1 MYIREIIKDRIL
13 VLDGAMG
20 TVIQSLATTDGNN
33 DHLVLTRPDLISSIH
48 RRYLEAGAD
57 IIETDSFNAQRLSQK
72 EYGLES
78 QIRELNLAA
87 ARLAR
92 AEADRMTA
100 LTPGKP
106 RFVAGSIGPT
116 GKTASISPDVEDPAY
131 RDVDFDLLESVY
143 EEQMMALLEGGVD
156 LFLIETIFDTIN
168 AKAALTA
175 AAQSCAKAGREVPVM
190 LSVSVADLSGRIL
203 SGQTI
208 EAFLASVIPFKPF
221 SIGMNCSF
229 GAEKMLP
236 MLESLAAIAPCYTSA
251 HPNAG
256 MPDALGK
263 YDQDPA
269 TMARAVRPFVEK
281 RLVNIL
287 GGCCGTTPE
296 HIAAIAQVV
305 EGACPR
311 EIPSEQTPWL
321 SGIDAFWNRGMFI
334 NVGERCNVAGSRK
347 FLRLIKE
354 KNWREALE
362 IAAAQVRDGA
372 MVLDVNMDDAMLDAR
387 AEMKHFLNLM
397 ASDPEISRV
406 PVMVDSSR
414 FEVLETALKC
424 LQGKSI
430 VNSLSLKEGEE
441 VFLKRAAKV
450 KELGAALIVMAF
462 DEQGQADT
470 YSRRI
475 EICERAYRLL
485 TQRLDF
491 NPDDIIFDPNVLAV
505 ATGMHE
511 HDAYALDF
519 INATAWIKRNLPG
532 AKVSGGLSN
541 LSFAFRGNNWIREA
555 MHAVF
560 LYHAIAAGMDMAI
573 VNPSSSVQYGDIPEE
588 LREKIEDVILNRRPD
603 ASERLVEAAGQMQK
617 IEKPEEKPLEDR
629 SVVPLKD
636 RLVMALRKGDETFLQ
651 ADLDEAL
658 KVYASA
664 QEIIQGPLMEG
675 MTAVGDLF
683 AKGQMFLPQVVKT
696 ARTMKRAVDILKPF
710 IGNADSTVPPVG
722 KYLLA
727 TVKGDVH
734 DIGKNIVGVVLACN
748 NFKVIDLGVMTPAE
762 RIVEVAQA
770 ENVDFIGL
778 SGLITPSL
786 EEMCNVATKLREA
799 GISKPLFV
807 GGATTSDVHTAVK
820 IAPLYD
826 GPVFHVRDAAQ
837 NPVLASRL
845 MTDEREAMIAQLRE
859 SQELIRREYAARTA
873 SELSGRVTEN
883 AASSEGQSKTLAPAT
898 ASKLKIAPQ
907 PRPPY
912 LGIKTLD
919 DIPVEA
925 IIPYINWIAFRN
937 LWKVKEGSSEE
948 EAVRR
953 DAEAMLK
960 TFKGKYRMRAQV
972 AFYNARPEGDSIVF
986 EHPSSC
992 PCCAGET
999 RTVLPAK
1006 RQSEPCADGRRLSL
1020 ADFLA
1025 PEGDYVGVFAL
1036 TVCPEF
1042 VSDLQVVKEQGDD
1055 YQSIMMQGLGD
1066 RLAEAA
1072 SEYLHE
1078 KVRKQI
1084 WAYSPEENLS
1094 LQQMLSARYQGIR
1107 PAVGYPSLPDIRLM
1121 FTVQRLLD
1129 LPKLGISLTENGAM
1143 FPQASVCGLYIASP
1157 QSRYFIA

>member
-1 MYIREIIKDRIL
+1 MDIREIIKDRIL

-33 DHLVLTRPDLISSIH
+33 DHLVLTRPELISSIH
-48 RRYLEAGAD
+48 RSYLEAGAD
-57 IIETDSFNAQRLSQK
+57 IIETDSFNAQRLSQR

-78 QIRELNLAA
+78 QIREMNLAA

-100 LTPGKP
+100 LTPSRP
-106 RFVAGSIGPT
+106 RFVAGSMGPT

-143 EEQMMALLEGGVD
+143 EEQATALLEGGVD
-156 LFLIETIFDTIN
+156 LFLIETVFDTIN

-175 AAQSCAKAGREVPVM
+175 VAASCRKMGREVPVM
-190 LSVSVADLSGRIL
+190 VSVSVADLSGRIL

-208 EAFLASVIPFKPF
+208 EAFLASMIPFRPF

-236 MLESLAAIAPCYTSA
+236 MLESLAGIAPFYISA

-263 YDQDPA
+263 YDQDPE
-269 TMARAVRPFVEK
+269 TMAQAVRPFVEK

-296 HIAAIAQVV
+296 HIAAIARVV
-305 EGACPR
+305 DGAEPHR
-311 EIPSEQTPWL
+311 IPTAATPWL
-321 SGIDAFWNRGMFI
+321 SGIDPFWNRGMFI

-354 KNWREALE
+354 KNWGEALE

-372 MVLDVNMDDAMLDAR
+372 MVLDVNMDDAMLDA
-387 AEMKHFLNLM
+387 ASEMKHFLNLM
-397 ASDPEISRV
+397 ASEPEISRV

-441 VFLKRAAKV
+441 TFLRRAAKV
-450 KELGAALIVMAF
+450 RDLGAALIVMAF

-470 YSRRI
+470 YGRRI

-485 TQRLDF
+485 TGKLDF
-491 NPDDIIFDPNVLAV
+491 NPEDIIFDPNVLAV
-505 ATGMHE
+505 ATGIHE

-519 INATAWIKRNLPG
+519 IRATEWIKHNLPG

-541 LSFAFRGNNWIREA
+541 LSFAFRGNNWLREA
-555 MHAVF
+555 MHSVF
-560 LYHAIAAGMDMAI
+560 LFHAIAAGMDMAI
-573 VNPSSSVQYGDIPEE
+573 VNPSSSVQYGDIPPEI
-588 LREKIEDVILNRRPD
+588 RERIEDVILNRRPD
-603 ASERLVEAAGQMQK
+603 ASERLVELAGDMQK
-617 IEKPEEKPLEDR
+617 VEKTPEKPVEDRSAVPLEDR
-629 SVVPLKD
+629 
-636 RLVMALRKGDETFLQ
+636 LVLALRKGDGTYLQ
-651 ADLDEAL
+651 EDLDEAL
-658 KVYASA
+658 KAYPSA
-664 QEIIQGPLMEG
+664 QDIIQGPLMEG

-696 ARTMKRAVDILKPF
+696 ARTMKAAVDILKPY

-722 KYLLA
+722 TYLLA

-734 DIGKNIVGVVLACN
+734 DIGKNIVAVVLACN
-748 NFKVIDLGVMTPAE
+748 NFKVLDLGVMTPAE
-762 RIVEVAQA
+762 RIVEVAKA

-786 EEMCNVATKLREA
+786 EEMCNVASKLREA

-837 NPVLASRL
+837 NPVLASKL
-845 MTDEREAMIAQLRE
+845 MTSERDALIAELRE
-859 SQELIRREYAARTA
+859 SQEAIRRAYAKGRGGD
-873 SELSGRVTEN
+873 SGN
-883 AASSEGQSKTLAPAT
+883 AGKTGAQDREGTPPRLKT
-898 ASKLKIAPQ
+898 APQ

-912 LGIKTLD
+912 LGIRTLD
-919 DIPVEA
+919 DIPVED
-925 IIPYINWIAFRN
+925 IFPYINWIGFRN
-937 LWKVKEGSSEE
+937 FWKVKAGSSEE
-948 EAVRR
+948 QAVRK
-953 DAEAMLK
+953 DAEQMLD
-960 TFKGKYRMRAQV
+960 TFRGRYRFRAQV
-972 AFYNARPEGDSIVF
+972 AFYKARPDGDSIVF

-992 PCCAGET
+992 PCCNGQT
-999 RTVLPAK
+999 STVLPTK
-1006 RQSEPCADGRRLSL
+1006 RQGKPCGDGRCLALS
-1020 ADFLA
+1020 DFLA
-1025 PEGDYVGVFAL
+1025 PDGDYVGVFAL
-1036 TVCPEF
+1036 AVCPEF
-1042 VSDLQVVKEQGDD
+1042 VSDLEELKKQGDD
-1055 YQSIMMQGLGD
+1055 YRSIMMQGLGD

-1072 SEYLHE
+1072 SEYLHCR
-1078 KVRKQI
+1078 VRRQI
-1084 WAYSPEENLS
+1084 WAYSPDENLTPG
-1094 LQQMLSARYQGIR
+1094 QMFTARYRGIR

-1129 LPKLGISLTENGAM
+1129 LPGIGISLTENGAM
-1143 FPQASVCGLYIASP
+1143 YPQASVCGIYIASP
-1157 QSRYFIA
+1157 AARYFA

>member
-1 MYIREIIKDRIL
+1 MYIREIIKERIL

-48 RRYLEAGAD
+48 RSYLEAGAD

-116 GKTASISPDVEDPAY
+116 GKTASISPDVEDPAF

-143 EEQMMALLEGGVD
+143 EEQMSALLEGGVD

-175 AAQSCAKAGREVPVM
+175 AARSCAKAGREVPVM
-190 LSVSVADLSGRIL
+190 LSVSVADQSGRLL

-229 GAEKMLP
+229 GAEKMQP

-256 MPDALGK
+256 MPDELGK

-305 EGACPR
+305 EGAVPR
-311 EIPSEQTPWL
+311 EIPAEPTPWL

-354 KNWREALE
+354 KNWSEALE

-372 MVLDVNMDDAMLDAR
+372 MVLDVNMDDAMLDAQ

-441 VFLKRAAKV
+441 VFLRKASKV

-462 DEQGQADT
+462 DEQGQAD
-470 YSRRI
+470 SFARRT
-475 EICERAYRLL
+475 EICERAYKLL
-485 TQRLDF
+485 TERLDF
-491 NPDDIIFDPNVLAV
+491 NPEDIIFDPNVLAV

-519 INATAWIKRNLPG
+519 INATRWIKQHLPG
-532 AKVSGGLSN
+532 VKVSGGLSN
-541 LSFAFRGNNWIREA
+541 LSFSFRGNNWIREA

-560 LYHAIAAGMDMAI
+560 LYHAIGAGMDMAI
-573 VNPSSSVQYGDIPEE
+573 VNPSSSVQYGDIPED
-588 LREKIEDVILNRRPD
+588 LREKIEDVILNRRPY
-603 ASERLVEAAGQMQK
+603 ASERLVEAAGNMQK
-617 IEKPEEKPLEDR
+617 IEKVEEKPVEDR
-629 SVVPLKD
+629 SAVPLKD
-636 RLVMALRKGDETFLQ
+636 RLVLALRKGDETWLQ

-683 AKGQMFLPQVVKT
+683 AQGQMFLPQVVKT
-696 ARTMKRAVDILKPF
+696 ARTMKRAVDILKPY
-710 IGNADSTVPPVG
+710 IGNADSSVPAVG

-762 RIVEVAQA
+762 RIVEVAKS

-786 EEMCNVATKLREA
+786 EEMCNVASKLREA

-845 MTDEREAMIAQLRE
+845 MTDEREALIAQLKKD
-859 SQELIRREYAARTA
+859 QETIRRDYAERTA
-873 SELSGRVTEN
+873 SAVTGGET
-883 AASSEGQSKTLAPAT
+883 AVESSDKRAPQSAP
-898 ASKLKIAPQ
+898 KLKIAPQ
-907 PRPPY
+907 SRPSY
-912 LGIKTLD
+912 LGIKTLE
-919 DIPVEA
+919 DIPVED

-937 LWKVKEGSSEE
+937 LWKVKAGSSEE
-948 EAVRR
+948 QAVRK
-953 DAEAMLK
+953 DAEAMLE

-972 AFYNARPEGDSIVF
+972 AFYKAKPDGDSIVF
-986 EHPSSC
+986 EHPAGC
-992 PCCAGET
+992 PCCAGQIS
-999 RTVLPAK
+999 TVLPTK
-1006 RQSEPCADGRRLSL
+1006 RQSRPCADGRCLSL

-1042 VSDLQVVKEQGDD
+1042 VSDLQQLKTHSDD

-1084 WAYSPEENLS
+1084 WAYSPSENLS
-1094 LQQMLSARYQGIR
+1094 MEQMFSARYQGIR

-1129 LPKLGISLTENGAM
+1129 LPALGISLTENGAM

>member
-33 DHLVLTRPDLISSIH
+33 DHLVLTCPDLISSIH

-116 GKTASISPDVEDPAY
+116 GKTASISPDVEDPAF

-143 EEQMMALLEGGVD
+143 EEQMTALLEGGVD

-175 AAQSCAKAGREVPVM
+175 AARACAKVGREVPVM

-229 GAEKMLP
+229 GAERMLP

-305 EGACPR
+305 DGACPR

-354 KNWREALE
+354 KNWSEALE

-470 YSRRI
+470 FARRI

-629 SVVPLKD
+629 SAVPLKD
-636 RLVMALRKGDETFLQ
+636 RLVLALRKGDETFLQ

-770 ENVDFIGL
+770 EDVDFIGL

-837 NPVLASRL
+837 NPVLASKL
-845 MTDEREAMIAQLRE
+845 MTDEREALIAELE
-859 SQELIRREYAARTA
+859 TAQENLRREYKRKN
-873 SELSGRVTEN
+873 EMSGSCGIN
-883 AASSEGQSKTLAPAT
+883 PQPAP
-898 ASKLKIAPQ
+898 KLKIAPQ

-912 LGIKTLD
+912 LGIKTLE
-919 DIPVEA
+919 DIPVED

-937 LWKVKEGSSEE
+937 LWKVQAGSIEE
-948 EAVRR
+948 QAVRK
-953 DAEAMLK
+953 DAEAMLA
-960 TFKGKYRMRAQV
+960 TFRNKYSMRTQV
-972 AFYNARPEGDSIVF
+972 AFYKAKPEGDSIVF
-986 EHPSSC
+986 EHPSGC
-992 PCCAGET
+992 PCCAGQK
-999 RTVLPAK
+999 RTVLPTK
-1006 RQSEPCADGRRLSL
+1006 RQSRPCGDGRRLSL

-1025 PEGDYVGVFAL
+1025 PDGDYVGVFAL

-1042 VSDLQVVKEQGDD
+1042 VSDLQILKDKGDD

-1084 WAYSPEENLS
+1084 WAYSPSENLS
-1094 LQQMLSARYQGIR
+1094 MEQMFSARYQGIR

-1129 LPKLGISLTENGAM
+1129 LPALGISLTENGAM
-1143 FPQASVCGLYIASP
+1143 FPQASICGLYIASP
-1157 QSRYFIA
+1157 QARYFIA

>member
-1 MYIREIIKDRIL
+1 MYIREIIKERIL

-48 RRYLEAGAD
+48 RSYLEAGAD

-106 RFVAGSIGPT
+106 RCVAGSIGPT
-116 GKTASISPDVEDPAY
+116 GKTASISPDVEDPAF

-143 EEQMMALLEGGVD
+143 EEQMSALLEGGVD

-175 AAQSCAKAGREVPVM
+175 AARSCAKAGREVPVM
-190 LSVSVADLSGRIL
+190 LSVSVADQSGRLL

-229 GAEKMLP
+229 GAEKMQP

-256 MPDALGK
+256 MPDELGK

-305 EGACPR
+305 EGAVPR
-311 EIPSEQTPWL
+311 EIPAEPTPWL

-354 KNWREALE
+354 KNWSEALE

-372 MVLDVNMDDAMLDAR
+372 MVLDVNMDDAMLDAQ

-441 VFLKRAAKV
+441 VFLRKASKV

-462 DEQGQADT
+462 DEQGQAD
-470 YSRRI
+470 SFARRT
-475 EICERAYRLL
+475 EICERAYKLL
-485 TQRLDF
+485 TERLDF
-491 NPDDIIFDPNVLAV
+491 NPEDIIFDPNVLAV

-519 INATAWIKRNLPG
+519 INATRWIKQHLPG
-532 AKVSGGLSN
+532 VKVSGGLSN
-541 LSFAFRGNNWIREA
+541 LSFSFRGNNWIREA

-560 LYHAIAAGMDMAI
+560 LYHAIGAGMDMAI
-573 VNPSSSVQYGDIPEE
+573 VNPSSSVQYGDIPED
-588 LREKIEDVILNRRPD
+588 LREKIEDVILNRRPY
-603 ASERLVEAAGQMQK
+603 ASERLVEAAGNMQK
-617 IEKPEEKPLEDR
+617 IEKVEEKPVEDR
-629 SVVPLKD
+629 SAVPLKD
-636 RLVMALRKGDETFLQ
+636 RLVLALRKGDETWLQ

-683 AKGQMFLPQVVKT
+683 AQGQMFLPQVVKT
-696 ARTMKRAVDILKPF
+696 ARTMKRAVDILKPY
-710 IGNADSTVPPVG
+710 IGNADSSVPAVG

-762 RIVEVAQA
+762 RIVEVAKS

-786 EEMCNVATKLREA
+786 EEMCNVASKLREA

-845 MTDEREAMIAQLRE
+845 MTDEREALIAQLKKD
-859 SQELIRREYAARTA
+859 QETIRRDYAERTA
-873 SELSGRVTEN
+873 SAVTGGET
-883 AASSEGQSKTLAPAT
+883 AVESSDKRAPQSAP
-898 ASKLKIAPQ
+898 KLKIAPQ
-907 PRPPY
+907 SRPSY
-912 LGIKTLD
+912 LGIKTLE
-919 DIPVEA
+919 DIPVED

-937 LWKVKEGSSEE
+937 LWKVKAGSSEE
-948 EAVRR
+948 QAVRK
-953 DAEAMLK
+953 DAEAMLE

-972 AFYNARPEGDSIVF
+972 AFYKAKPDGDSIVF
-986 EHPSSC
+986 EHPAGC
-992 PCCAGET
+992 PCCAGQIS
-999 RTVLPAK
+999 TVLPTK
-1006 RQSEPCADGRRLSL
+1006 RQSRPCADGRCLSL

-1042 VSDLQVVKEQGDD
+1042 VSDLQQLKTHSDD

-1084 WAYSPEENLS
+1084 WAYSPSENLS
-1094 LQQMLSARYQGIR
+1094 MEQMFSARYQGIR

-1129 LPKLGISLTENGAM
+1129 LPALGISLTENGAM

>member
-1 MYIREIIKDRIL
+1 MYIREIIKERIL

-48 RRYLEAGAD
+48 RSYLEAGAD

-116 GKTASISPDVEDPAY
+116 GKTASISPDVEDPAF

-143 EEQMMALLEGGVD
+143 EEQMSALLEGGVD

-175 AAQSCAKAGREVPVM
+175 AARSCAKAGREVPVM
-190 LSVSVADLSGRIL
+190 LSVSVADQSGRLL

-208 EAFLASVIPFKPF
+208 EAFLASVIPYKPF

-229 GAEKMLP
+229 GAEKMQP

-256 MPDALGK
+256 MPDELGK

-305 EGACPR
+305 EGAVPR
-311 EIPSEQTPWL
+311 EIPAEPTPWL

-354 KNWREALE
+354 KNWSEALE

-372 MVLDVNMDDAMLDAR
+372 MVLDVNMDDAMLDAQ

-441 VFLKRAAKV
+441 VFLRKASKV

-462 DEQGQADT
+462 DEQGQAD
-470 YSRRI
+470 SFARRT
-475 EICERAYRLL
+475 EICERAYKLL
-485 TQRLDF
+485 TERLDF
-491 NPDDIIFDPNVLAV
+491 NPEDIIFDPNVLAV

-519 INATAWIKRNLPG
+519 INATRWIKQHLPG
-532 AKVSGGLSN
+532 VKVSGGLSN

-560 LYHAIAAGMDMAI
+560 LYHAIGAGMDMAI
-573 VNPSSSVQYGDIPEE
+573 VNPSSSVQYGDIPED
-588 LREKIEDVILNRRPD
+588 LREKIEDVILNRRPY
-603 ASERLVEAAGQMQK
+603 ASERLVEAAGNMQK
-617 IEKPEEKPLEDR
+617 IEKVEEKPVEDR
-629 SVVPLKD
+629 SAVPLKD
-636 RLVMALRKGDETFLQ
+636 RLVLALRKGDETWLQ

-683 AKGQMFLPQVVKT
+683 AQGQMFLPQVVKT
-696 ARTMKRAVDILKPF
+696 ARTMKRAVDILKPY
-710 IGNADSTVPPVG
+710 IGNADSSVPAVG

-762 RIVEVAQA
+762 RIVEVAKS

-786 EEMCNVATKLREA
+786 EEMCNVASKLREA

-845 MTDEREAMIAQLRE
+845 MTDEREALIAQLKKD
-859 SQELIRREYAARTA
+859 QETIRRDYAERTA
-873 SELSGRVTEN
+873 SAVTGGET
-883 AASSEGQSKTLAPAT
+883 AVESSDKRAPQSAP
-898 ASKLKIAPQ
+898 KLKIAPQ
-907 PRPPY
+907 SRPSY
-912 LGIKTLD
+912 LGIKTLE
-919 DIPVEA
+919 DIPVED

-937 LWKVKEGSSEE
+937 LWKVKAGSSEE
-948 EAVRR
+948 QAVRK
-953 DAEAMLK
+953 DAEAMLE

-972 AFYNARPEGDSIVF
+972 AFYKAKPDGDSIVF
-986 EHPSSC
+986 EHPAGC
-992 PCCAGET
+992 PCCAGQIS
-999 RTVLPAK
+999 TVLPTK
-1006 RQSEPCADGRRLSL
+1006 RQSRPCADGRCLSL

-1042 VSDLQVVKEQGDD
+1042 VSDLQQLKTHSDD

-1084 WAYSPEENLS
+1084 WAYSPSENLS
-1094 LQQMLSARYQGIR
+1094 MEQMFSARYQGIR

-1129 LPKLGISLTENGAM
+1129 LPALGISLTENGAM

>member
-1 MYIREIIKDRIL
+1 MYIREIIKERIL

-48 RRYLEAGAD
+48 RSYLEAGAD

-116 GKTASISPDVEDPAY
+116 GKTASISPDVEDPAF

-143 EEQMMALLEGGVD
+143 EEQMSALLEGGVD

-175 AAQSCAKAGREVPVM
+175 AARSCAKAGREVPVM
-190 LSVSVADLSGRIL
+190 LSVSVADQSGRLL

-229 GAEKMLP
+229 GAEKMQP

-256 MPDALGK
+256 MPDELGK

-305 EGACPR
+305 EGAVPR
-311 EIPSEQTPWL
+311 EIPAEPTPWL

-354 KNWREALE
+354 KNWSEALE

-372 MVLDVNMDDAMLDAR
+372 MVLDVNMDDAMLDAQ

-441 VFLKRAAKV
+441 VFLRKASKV

-462 DEQGQADT
+462 DEQGQAD
-470 YSRRI
+470 SFARRT
-475 EICERAYRLL
+475 EICERAYKLL
-485 TQRLDF
+485 TERLDF
-491 NPDDIIFDPNVLAV
+491 NPEDIIFDPNVLAV

-519 INATAWIKRNLPG
+519 INATRWIKQHLPG
-532 AKVSGGLSN
+532 VKVSGGLSN

-560 LYHAIAAGMDMAI
+560 LYHAIGAGMDMAI
-573 VNPSSSVQYGDIPEE
+573 VNPSSSVQYGDIPED
-588 LREKIEDVILNRRPD
+588 LREKIEDVILNRRPY
-603 ASERLVEAAGQMQK
+603 ASERLVEAAGNMQK
-617 IEKPEEKPLEDR
+617 IEKVEEKPVEDR
-629 SVVPLKD
+629 SAVPLKD
-636 RLVMALRKGDETFLQ
+636 RLVLALRKGDETWLQ

-683 AKGQMFLPQVVKT
+683 AQGQMFLPQVVKT
-696 ARTMKRAVDILKPF
+696 ARTMKRAVDILKPY
-710 IGNADSTVPPVG
+710 IGNADSSVPAVG

-762 RIVEVAQA
+762 RIVEVAKS

-786 EEMCNVATKLREA
+786 EEMCNVASKLREA

-845 MTDEREAMIAQLRE
+845 MTDEREALIAQLKKD
-859 SQELIRREYAARTA
+859 QETIRRDYAERTA
-873 SELSGRVTEN
+873 SAVTGGET
-883 AASSEGQSKTLAPAT
+883 AVESSDKRAPQSAP
-898 ASKLKIAPQ
+898 KLKIAPQ
-907 PRPPY
+907 SRPSY
-912 LGIKTLD
+912 LGIKTLE
-919 DIPVEA
+919 DIPVED

-937 LWKVKEGSSEE
+937 LWKVKAGSSEE
-948 EAVRR
+948 QAVRK
-953 DAEAMLK
+953 DAEAMLE

-972 AFYNARPEGDSIVF
+972 AFYKAKPDGDSIVF
-986 EHPSSC
+986 EHPAGC
-992 PCCAGET
+992 PCCAGQIS
-999 RTVLPAK
+999 TVLPTK
-1006 RQSEPCADGRRLSL
+1006 RQSRPCADGRCLSL

-1042 VSDLQVVKEQGDD
+1042 VSDLQQLKTHSDD

-1084 WAYSPEENLS
+1084 WAYSPSENLS
-1094 LQQMLSARYQGIR
+1094 MEQMFSARYQGIR

-1129 LPKLGISLTENGAM
+1129 LPALGISLTENGAM

>member
-1 MYIREIIKDRIL
+1 M
-13 VLDGAMG
+13 LDGAMG

-48 RRYLEAGAD
+48 RSYLEAGAD

-116 GKTASISPDVEDPAY
+116 GKTASISPDVEDPAF

-143 EEQMMALLEGGVD
+143 EEQMSALLEGGVD

-175 AAQSCAKAGREVPVM
+175 AARSCAKAGREVPVM
-190 LSVSVADLSGRIL
+190 LSVSVADQSGRLL

-229 GAEKMLP
+229 GAEKMQP

-256 MPDALGK
+256 MPDELGK

-305 EGACPR
+305 EGAVPR
-311 EIPSEQTPWL
+311 EIPAEPTPWL

-354 KNWREALE
+354 KNWSEALE

-372 MVLDVNMDDAMLDAR
+372 MVLDVNMDDAMLDAQ

-441 VFLKRAAKV
+441 VFLRKASKV

-462 DEQGQADT
+462 DEQGQAD
-470 YSRRI
+470 SFARRT
-475 EICERAYRLL
+475 EICERAYKLL
-485 TQRLDF
+485 TERLDF
-491 NPDDIIFDPNVLAV
+491 NPEDIIFDPNVLAV

-519 INATAWIKRNLPG
+519 INATRWIKQHLPG
-532 AKVSGGLSN
+532 VKVSGGLSN
-541 LSFAFRGNNWIREA
+541 LSFSFRGNNWIREA

-560 LYHAIAAGMDMAI
+560 LYHAIGAGMDMAI
-573 VNPSSSVQYGDIPEE
+573 VNPSSSVQYGDIPED
-588 LREKIEDVILNRRPD
+588 LREKIEDVILNRRPY
-603 ASERLVEAAGQMQK
+603 ASERLVEAAGNMQK
-617 IEKPEEKPLEDR
+617 IEKVEEKPVEDR
-629 SVVPLKD
+629 SAVPLKD
-636 RLVMALRKGDETFLQ
+636 RLVLALRKGDETWLQ

-683 AKGQMFLPQVVKT
+683 AQGQMFLPQVVKT
-696 ARTMKRAVDILKPF
+696 ARTMKRAVDILKPY
-710 IGNADSTVPPVG
+710 IGNADSSVPAVG

-762 RIVEVAQA
+762 RIVEVAKS

-786 EEMCNVATKLREA
+786 EEMCNVASKLREA

-845 MTDEREAMIAQLRE
+845 MTDEREALIAQLKKD
-859 SQELIRREYAARTA
+859 QETIRRDYAERTA
-873 SELSGRVTEN
+873 SAVTGGET
-883 AASSEGQSKTLAPAT
+883 AVESSDKRAPQSAP
-898 ASKLKIAPQ
+898 KLKIAPQ
-907 PRPPY
+907 SRPSY
-912 LGIKTLD
+912 LGIKTLE
-919 DIPVEA
+919 DIPVED

-937 LWKVKEGSSEE
+937 LWKVKAGSSEE
-948 EAVRR
+948 QAVRK
-953 DAEAMLK
+953 DAEAMLE

-972 AFYNARPEGDSIVF
+972 AFYKAKPDGDSIVF
-986 EHPSSC
+986 EHPAGC
-992 PCCAGET
+992 PCCAGQIS
-999 RTVLPAK
+999 TVLPTK
-1006 RQSEPCADGRRLSL
+1006 RQSRPCADGRCLSL

-1042 VSDLQVVKEQGDD
+1042 VSDLQQLKTHSDD

-1084 WAYSPEENLS
+1084 WAYSPSENLS
-1094 LQQMLSARYQGIR
+1094 MEQMFSARYQGIR

-1129 LPKLGISLTENGAM
+1129 LPALGISLTENGAM

>member
-1 MYIREIIKDRIL
+1 MYIREIIKERIL

-48 RRYLEAGAD
+48 RSYLEAGAD

-116 GKTASISPDVEDPAY
+116 GKTASISPDVEDPAF

-143 EEQMMALLEGGVD
+143 EEQMSALLEGGVD

-175 AAQSCAKAGREVPVM
+175 AARSCAKAGREVPVM
-190 LSVSVADLSGRIL
+190 LSVSVADQSGRLL

-229 GAEKMLP
+229 GAEKMQP

-256 MPDALGK
+256 MPDELGK

-305 EGACPR
+305 EGAVPR
-311 EIPSEQTPWL
+311 EIPAEPTPWL

-354 KNWREALE
+354 KNWSEALE

-372 MVLDVNMDDAMLDAR
+372 MVLDVNMDDAMLDAQ

-441 VFLKRAAKV
+441 VFLRKASKV

-462 DEQGQADT
+462 DEQGQAD
-470 YSRRI
+470 SFARRT
-475 EICERAYRLL
+475 EICERAYKLL
-485 TQRLDF
+485 TERLDF
-491 NPDDIIFDPNVLAV
+491 NPEDIIFDPNVLAV

-519 INATAWIKRNLPG
+519 INATRWIKQHLPG
-532 AKVSGGLSN
+532 VKVSGGLSN

-560 LYHAIAAGMDMAI
+560 LYHAIGAGMDMAI
-573 VNPSSSVQYGDIPEE
+573 VNPSSSVQYGDIPED
-588 LREKIEDVILNRRPD
+588 LREKIEDVILNRRPY
-603 ASERLVEAAGQMQK
+603 ASERLVEAAGNMQK
-617 IEKPEEKPLEDR
+617 IEKVEEKPVEDR
-629 SVVPLKD
+629 SAVPLKD
-636 RLVMALRKGDETFLQ
+636 RLVLALRKGDETWLQ

-683 AKGQMFLPQVVKT
+683 AQGQMFLPQVVKT
-696 ARTMKRAVDILKPF
+696 ARTMKRAVDILKPY
-710 IGNADSTVPPVG
+710 IGNADSSVPAVG

-762 RIVEVAQA
+762 RIVEVAKS

-786 EEMCNVATKLREA
+786 EEMCNVASKLREA

-845 MTDEREAMIAQLRE
+845 MTDEREALIAQLKKD
-859 SQELIRREYAARTA
+859 QETIRRDYAERTA
-873 SELSGRVTEN
+873 SAVTGGET
-883 AASSEGQSKTLAPAT
+883 AVESSDKRAPQSAP
-898 ASKLKIAPQ
+898 KLKIAPQ
-907 PRPPY
+907 SRPSY
-912 LGIKTLD
+912 IGIKTLE
-919 DIPVEA
+919 DIPVED

-937 LWKVKEGSSEE
+937 LWKVKAGSSEE
-948 EAVRR
+948 QAVRK
-953 DAEAMLK
+953 DAEAMLE

-972 AFYNARPEGDSIVF
+972 AFYKAKPDGDSIVF
-986 EHPSSC
+986 EHPAGC
-992 PCCAGET
+992 PCCAGQIS
-999 RTVLPAK
+999 TVLPTK
-1006 RQSEPCADGRRLSL
+1006 RQSRPCADGRCLSL

-1042 VSDLQVVKEQGDD
+1042 VSDLQQLKTHSDD

-1084 WAYSPEENLS
+1084 WAYSPSENLS
-1094 LQQMLSARYQGIR
+1094 MEQMFSARYQGIR

-1129 LPKLGISLTENGAM
+1129 LPALGISLTENGAM

>member
-1 MYIREIIKDRIL
+1 MYIREIIKERIL

-48 RRYLEAGAD
+48 RSYLEAGAD

-116 GKTASISPDVEDPAY
+116 GKTASISPDVEDPAF

-143 EEQMMALLEGGVD
+143 EEQMSALLEGGVD

-175 AAQSCAKAGREVPVM
+175 AARSCAKAGREVPVM
-190 LSVSVADLSGRIL
+190 LSVSVADQSGRLL

-229 GAEKMLP
+229 GAEKMQP

-256 MPDALGK
+256 MPDELGK

-305 EGACPR
+305 EGAVPR
-311 EIPSEQTPWL
+311 EIPAEPTPWL

-354 KNWREALE
+354 KNWSEALE

-372 MVLDVNMDDAMLDAR
+372 MVLDVNMDDAMLDAQ

-441 VFLKRAAKV
+441 VFLRKASKV

-462 DEQGQADT
+462 DEQGQAD
-470 YSRRI
+470 SFARRT
-475 EICERAYRLL
+475 EICERDYKLL
-485 TQRLDF
+485 TERLDF
-491 NPDDIIFDPNVLAV
+491 NPEDIIFDPNVLAV

-519 INATAWIKRNLPG
+519 INATRWIKQHLPG
-532 AKVSGGLSN
+532 VKVSGGLSN

-560 LYHAIAAGMDMAI
+560 LYHAIGAGMDMAI
-573 VNPSSSVQYGDIPEE
+573 VNPSSSVQYGDIPED
-588 LREKIEDVILNRRPD
+588 LREKIEDVILNRRPY
-603 ASERLVEAAGQMQK
+603 ASERLVEAAGNMQK
-617 IEKPEEKPLEDR
+617 IEKVEEKPVEDR
-629 SVVPLKD
+629 SAVPLKD
-636 RLVMALRKGDETFLQ
+636 RLVLALRKGDETWLQ

-683 AKGQMFLPQVVKT
+683 AQGQMFLPQVVKT
-696 ARTMKRAVDILKPF
+696 ARTMKRAVDILKPY
-710 IGNADSTVPPVG
+710 IGNADSSVPAVG

-762 RIVEVAQA
+762 RIVEVAKS

-786 EEMCNVATKLREA
+786 EEMCNVASKLREA

-845 MTDEREAMIAQLRE
+845 MTDEREALIAQLKKD
-859 SQELIRREYAARTA
+859 QETIRRDYAERTA
-873 SELSGRVTEN
+873 SAVTGGET
-883 AASSEGQSKTLAPAT
+883 AVESSDKRAPQSAP
-898 ASKLKIAPQ
+898 KLKIAPQ
-907 PRPPY
+907 SRPSY
-912 LGIKTLD
+912 LGIKTLE
-919 DIPVEA
+919 DIPVED

-937 LWKVKEGSSEE
+937 LWKVKAGSSEE
-948 EAVRR
+948 QAVRK
-953 DAEAMLK
+953 DAEAMLE

-972 AFYNARPEGDSIVF
+972 AFYKAKPDGDSIVF
-986 EHPSSC
+986 EHPAGC
-992 PCCAGET
+992 PCCAGQIS
-999 RTVLPAK
+999 TVLPTK
-1006 RQSEPCADGRRLSL
+1006 RQSRPCADGRCLSL

-1042 VSDLQVVKEQGDD
+1042 VSDLQQLKTHSDD

-1084 WAYSPEENLS
+1084 WAYSPSENLS
-1094 LQQMLSARYQGIR
+1094 MEQMFSARYQGIR

-1129 LPKLGISLTENGAM
+1129 LPALGISLTENGAM

>member
-1 MYIREIIKDRIL
+1 MGHNDRMDIREIIKDRIL

-92 AEADRMTA
+92 VEADRMTA

-116 GKTASISPDVEDPAY
+116 GKTASISPDVEDPAF

-143 EEQMMALLEGGVD
+143 EEQMTALLEGGVD

-175 AAQSCAKAGREVPVM
+175 AARSCAKVGREVPVM

-354 KNWREALE
+354 KNWSEALE

-470 YSRRI
+470 FDRRI

-505 ATGMHE
+505 AQ
-511 HDAYALDF
+511 
-519 INATAWIKRNLPG
+519 
-532 AKVSGGLSN
+532 SS
-541 LSFAFRGNNWIREA
+541 RG
-555 MHAVF
+555 
-560 LYHAIAAGMDMAI
+560 
-573 VNPSSSVQYGDIPEE
+573 
-588 LREKIEDVILNRRPD
+588 
-603 ASERLVEAAGQMQK
+603 
-617 IEKPEEKPLEDR
+617 
-629 SVVPLKD
+629 
-636 RLVMALRKGDETFLQ
+636 
-651 ADLDEAL
+651 
-658 KVYASA
+658 
-664 QEIIQGPLMEG
+664 
-675 MTAVGDLF
+675 
-683 AKGQMFLPQVVKT
+683 KGQ
-696 ARTMKRAVDILKPF
+696 RRA
-710 IGNADSTVPPVG
+710 
-722 KYLLA
+722 
-727 TVKGDVH
+727 
-734 DIGKNIVGVVLACN
+734 
-748 NFKVIDLGVMTPAE
+748 
-762 RIVEVAQA
+762 
-770 ENVDFIGL
+770 
-778 SGLITPSL
+778 
-786 EEMCNVATKLREA
+786 
-799 GISKPLFV
+799 
-807 GGATTSDVHTAVK
+807 
-820 IAPLYD
+820 
-826 GPVFHVRDAAQ
+826 
-837 NPVLASRL
+837 
-845 MTDEREAMIAQLRE
+845 
-859 SQELIRREYAARTA
+859 
-873 SELSGRVTEN
+873 
-883 AASSEGQSKTLAPAT
+883 
-898 ASKLKIAPQ
+898 
-907 PRPPY
+907 
-912 LGIKTLD
+912 
-919 DIPVEA
+919 
-925 IIPYINWIAFRN
+925 
-937 LWKVKEGSSEE
+937 
-948 EAVRR
+948 
-953 DAEAMLK
+953 
-960 TFKGKYRMRAQV
+960 
-972 AFYNARPEGDSIVF
+972 
-986 EHPSSC
+986 
-992 PCCAGET
+992 
-999 RTVLPAK
+999 
-1006 RQSEPCADGRRLSL
+1006 
-1020 ADFLA
+1020 
-1025 PEGDYVGVFAL
+1025 
-1036 TVCPEF
+1036 
-1042 VSDLQVVKEQGDD
+1042 
-1055 YQSIMMQGLGD
+1055 
-1066 RLAEAA
+1066 
-1072 SEYLHE
+1072 
-1078 KVRKQI
+1078 
-1084 WAYSPEENLS
+1084 
-1094 LQQMLSARYQGIR
+1094 
-1107 PAVGYPSLPDIRLM
+1107 
-1121 FTVQRLLD
+1121 
-1129 LPKLGISLTENGAM
+1129 
-1143 FPQASVCGLYIASP
+1143 
-1157 QSRYFIA
+1157 

>member
-1 MYIREIIKDRIL
+1 MYIREIIKERIL

-48 RRYLEAGAD
+48 RSYLEAGAD
-57 IIETDSFNAQRLSQK
+57 IIETDSFNAQGLSQK

-116 GKTASISPDVEDPAY
+116 GKTASISPDVEDPAF

-143 EEQMMALLEGGVD
+143 EEQMSALLEGGVD

-175 AAQSCAKAGREVPVM
+175 AARSCAKAGREVPVM
-190 LSVSVADLSGRIL
+190 LSVSVADQSGRLL

-229 GAEKMLP
+229 GAEKMQP

-256 MPDALGK
+256 MPDELGK

-305 EGACPR
+305 EGAVPR
-311 EIPSEQTPWL
+311 EIPAEPTPWL

-354 KNWREALE
+354 KNWSEALE

-372 MVLDVNMDDAMLDAR
+372 MVLDVNMDDAMLDAQ

-441 VFLKRAAKV
+441 VFLRKASKV

-462 DEQGQADT
+462 DEQGQAD
-470 YSRRI
+470 SFARRT
-475 EICERAYRLL
+475 EICERAYKLL
-485 TQRLDF
+485 TERLDF
-491 NPDDIIFDPNVLAV
+491 NPEDIIFDPNVLAV

-519 INATAWIKRNLPG
+519 INATRWIKQHLPG
-532 AKVSGGLSN
+532 VKVSGGLSN

-560 LYHAIAAGMDMAI
+560 LYHAIGAGMDMAI
-573 VNPSSSVQYGDIPEE
+573 VNPSSSVQYGDIPED
-588 LREKIEDVILNRRPD
+588 LREKIEDVILNRRPY
-603 ASERLVEAAGQMQK
+603 ASERLVEAAGNMQK
-617 IEKPEEKPLEDR
+617 IEKVEEKPVEDR
-629 SVVPLKD
+629 SAVPLKD
-636 RLVMALRKGDETFLQ
+636 RLVLALRKGDETWLQ

-683 AKGQMFLPQVVKT
+683 AQGQMFLPQVVKT
-696 ARTMKRAVDILKPF
+696 ARTMKRAVDILKPY
-710 IGNADSTVPPVG
+710 IGNADSSVPAVG

-762 RIVEVAQA
+762 RIVEVAKS

-786 EEMCNVATKLREA
+786 EEMCNVASKLREA

-845 MTDEREAMIAQLRE
+845 MTDEREALIAQLKKD
-859 SQELIRREYAARTA
+859 QETIRRDYAERTA
-873 SELSGRVTEN
+873 SAVTGGET
-883 AASSEGQSKTLAPAT
+883 AVESSDKRAPQSAP
-898 ASKLKIAPQ
+898 KLKIAPQ
-907 PRPPY
+907 SRPSY
-912 LGIKTLD
+912 LGIKTLE
-919 DIPVEA
+919 DIPVED

-937 LWKVKEGSSEE
+937 LWKVKAGSSEE
-948 EAVRR
+948 QAVRK
-953 DAEAMLK
+953 DAEAMLE

-972 AFYNARPEGDSIVF
+972 AFYKAKPDGDSIVF
-986 EHPSSC
+986 EHPAGC
-992 PCCAGET
+992 PCCAGQIS
-999 RTVLPAK
+999 TVLPTK
-1006 RQSEPCADGRRLSL
+1006 RQSRPCADGRCLSL

-1042 VSDLQVVKEQGDD
+1042 VSDLQQLKTHSDD

-1084 WAYSPEENLS
+1084 WAYSPSENLS
-1094 LQQMLSARYQGIR
+1094 MEQMFSARYQGIR

-1129 LPKLGISLTENGAM
+1129 LPALGISLTENGAM

>member
-1 MYIREIIKDRIL
+1 MYIREIIKERIL

-48 RRYLEAGAD
+48 RSYLEAGAD

-116 GKTASISPDVEDPAY
+116 GKTASISPDVEDPAF

-143 EEQMMALLEGGVD
+143 EEQMSALLEGGVD

-175 AAQSCAKAGREVPVM
+175 AARSCAKAGREVPVM
-190 LSVSVADLSGRIL
+190 LSVSVADQSGRLL

-229 GAEKMLP
+229 GAEKMQP

-256 MPDALGK
+256 MPDELGK

-305 EGACPR
+305 EGAVPR
-311 EIPSEQTPWL
+311 EIPAEPTPWL

-354 KNWREALE
+354 KNWSEALE

-372 MVLDVNMDDAMLDAR
+372 MVLDVNMDDAMLDAQ

-441 VFLKRAAKV
+441 VFLRKASKV

-462 DEQGQADT
+462 DEQGQAD
-470 YSRRI
+470 SFARRT
-475 EICERAYRLL
+475 EICERAYKLL
-485 TQRLDF
+485 TERLDF
-491 NPDDIIFDPNVLAV
+491 NPEDIIFDPNVLAV

-519 INATAWIKRNLPG
+519 INATRWIKQHLPG
-532 AKVSGGLSN
+532 VKVSGGLSN
-541 LSFAFRGNNWIREA
+541 LSFSFRGNNWIREA

-560 LYHAIAAGMDMAI
+560 LYHAIGAGMDMAI
-573 VNPSSSVQYGDIPEE
+573 VNPSSSVQYGDIPED
-588 LREKIEDVILNRRPD
+588 LREKIEDVILNRRPY
-603 ASERLVEAAGQMQK
+603 ASERLVEAAGNMQK
-617 IEKPEEKPLEDR
+617 IEKVEDKPVEDR
-629 SVVPLKD
+629 SAVPLKD
-636 RLVMALRKGDETFLQ
+636 RLVLALRKGDETWLQ

-683 AKGQMFLPQVVKT
+683 AQGQMFLPQVVKT
-696 ARTMKRAVDILKPF
+696 ARTMKRAVDILKPY
-710 IGNADSTVPPVG
+710 IGNADSSVPAVG

-762 RIVEVAQA
+762 RIVEVAKS

-786 EEMCNVATKLREA
+786 EEMCNVASKLREA

-845 MTDEREAMIAQLRE
+845 MTDEREALIAQLKKD
-859 SQELIRREYAARTA
+859 QETIRRDYAERTA
-873 SELSGRVTEN
+873 SAVTGGET
-883 AASSEGQSKTLAPAT
+883 AVESSDKRAPQSAP
-898 ASKLKIAPQ
+898 KLKIAPQ
-907 PRPPY
+907 SRPSY
-912 LGIKTLD
+912 LGIKTLE
-919 DIPVEA
+919 DIPVED

-937 LWKVKEGSSEE
+937 LWKVKAGSSEE
-948 EAVRR
+948 QAVRK
-953 DAEAMLK
+953 DAEAMLE

-972 AFYNARPEGDSIVF
+972 AFYKAKPDGDSIVF
-986 EHPSSC
+986 EHPAGC
-992 PCCAGET
+992 PCCAGQIS
-999 RTVLPAK
+999 TVLPTK
-1006 RQSEPCADGRRLSL
+1006 RQSRPCADGRCLSL

-1042 VSDLQVVKEQGDD
+1042 VSDLQQLKTHSDD

-1084 WAYSPEENLS
+1084 WAYSPSENLS
-1094 LQQMLSARYQGIR
+1094 MEQMFSARYQGIR

-1129 LPKLGISLTENGAM
+1129 LPALGISLTENGAM